1 MRRSRLLAYGLCL
14 LSCPLGHQ
22 ALAEAPKAYLDFDRD
37 EGMSLHVDQKPYVR
51 ERWGS
56 TFSTAAS
63 AFDSNPQAA
72 DEFHQYLSNHN
83 TGQLV
88 LWCGLAGSV
97 SFLIAD
103 YGWWHLPR
111 GLSNTVYYGGLIG
124 ALSGG
129 VYFDGIA
136 TEHFYRA
143 INLYNGVT
151 TSKTLGRVLYEIK
164 PVLMASEGGAAAWR
178 APGLKLTV
186 NF

>member
-1 MRRSRLLAYGLCL
+1 MLRLHL
-14 LSCPLGHQ
+14 LTYVIFLISCPFGHQ
-22 ALAEAPKAYLDFDRD
+22 ALAEAPKAYLDFDPD
-37 EGMSLHVDQKPYVR
+37 DGMSLHVDQKPYVR

-88 LWCGLAGSV
+88 LWCGLTGSV

-103 YGWWHLPR
+103 YGWWHLPK

-124 ALSGG
+124 AVSG
-129 VYFDGIA
+129 VF
-136 TEHFYRA
+136 
-143 INLYNGVT
+143 
-151 TSKTLGRVLYEIK
+151 TLK
-164 PVLMASEGGAAAWR
+164 
-178 APGLKLTV
+178 GLPRSIFTV
-186 NF
+186 RSTFTMG

>member
-1 MRRSRLLAYGLCL
+1 MLRSRLLAYGLCL
-14 LSCPLGHQ
+14 LSCPFGHQ
-22 ALAEAPKAYLDFDRD
+22 ALAEAPKAYLDFDHD
-37 EGMSLHVDQKPYVR
+37 DGISLHVDQKPYVQ

-103 YGWWHLPR
+103 YGWWHLPQ

-124 ALSGG
+124 AVSGG
-129 VYFDGIA
+129 IYFEGIA

-151 TSKTLGRVLYEIK
+151 ASKTLGRVSYEVK
-164 PVLMASEGGAAAWR
+164 PVWMVSDRGAGAER
-178 APGLKLTV
+178 APGIKVTV
-186 NF
+186 AF